1 MSENVMML
9 AGERTQRRLQIEM
22 RIEAYRD
29 NATSSLLEIG
39 RQLNAAKDEGV
50 VPHGEWTAWV
60 EEHAWMNER
69 TAQKWMQ
76 AARELPP
83 GSPLERLGISKIQSL
98 MMLPA
103 GEREEFAQR
112 IDAQN
117 LSSREVDAQV
127 KAARAERDEA
137 LRVVGEQKKQLR
149 EMVREKDSLVTDA
162 IARTRV
168 DVTREKQGE
177 IERLESLVRSADKGR
192 KQTEKL
198 LDEARAE
205 AERLRVAL
213 DVERR
218 SARIPDPKQ
227 ERAIRE
233 LQEIL
238 DKREREIDRLSEAL
252 DDAQTAAM
260 RGGMAGNGERP
271 SPVTMILSAIG
282 GLMAQA
288 GRMPGELARM
298 QGLESE
304 DRELLCG
311 QARMV
316 GQWAMQILAACG
328 EGDGH
333 V

>member
-1 MSENVMML
+1 MSANVMVLSTEKQM
-9 AGERTQRRLQIEM
+9 RRAQIEM
-22 RIEAYRD
+22 RIEMHRD
-29 NATSSLLEIG
+29 AAAGSLLEVG
-39 RQLNAAKDEGV
+39 RQLCAAKDEGV
-50 VPHGEWTAWV
+50 VPHGQWTAWV
-60 EEHAWMNER
+60 AEHAAMSER

-76 AARELPP
+76 AARELPE
-83 GSPLERLGISKIQSL
+83 GSPLAQLGISKIQSL
-98 MMLPA
+98 MMLDS
-103 GEREEFAQR
+103 GEREAFAAR
-112 IDAQN
+112 IGAER
-117 LSSREVDAQV
+117 LSSREVEAQV

-137 LRVVGEQKKQLR
+137 LRVVGEQKKQIR
-149 EMVREKDSLVTDA
+149 EMAQKKDALITDA

-168 DVTREKQGE
+168 DVTREKQSE
-177 IERLESLVRSADKGR
+177 IDRLESLVQSADKGR

-198 LDEARAE
+198 LDEARTE

-233 LQEIL
+233 LQEL
-238 DKREREIDRLSEAL
+238 LEKKEREIDRLSEAL
-252 DDAQTAAM
+252 DEAQTAAM
-260 RGGMAGNGERP
+260 RGGMAGGGERP

-328 EGDGH
+328 EGDAH